1 MRSER
6 DFCQE
11 NRKGRLFEWFGGRTF
26 SRERQRLLAG
36 APFTPRLGRFPPGQ
50 CWHLTEKAASM
61 PSHESRLAR
70 QPDAAS
76 DGHARREHHIRI
88 RSKSK
93 GAEMP
98 LRAISTR
105 TSCYG
110 KQSEK
115 TPFASSSLR
124 SAREQAPESRRA
136 GLTSPTDPAIRPAR
150 GAGWGWWWCI
160 GRTRLCPETKRA
172 ARRRRPAWLRESR

>member
-1 MRSER
+1 MVWAI
-6 DFCQE
+6 
-11 NRKGRLFEWFGGRTF
+11 NRAQRL
-26 SRERQRLLAG
+26 LLAG

-50 CWHLTEKAASM
+50 CRHLTEKAAPM

-93 GAEMP
+93 GLKCRFAQYPLGHHAMENGAKRQP
-98 LRAISTR
+98 VPHLPALRLRA
-105 TSCYG
+105 G
-110 KQSEK
+110 
-115 TPFASSSLR
+115 PG
-124 SAREQAPESRRA
+124 SRRA
-136 GLTSPTDPAIRPAR
+136 DLTSPTDPAIRPAR